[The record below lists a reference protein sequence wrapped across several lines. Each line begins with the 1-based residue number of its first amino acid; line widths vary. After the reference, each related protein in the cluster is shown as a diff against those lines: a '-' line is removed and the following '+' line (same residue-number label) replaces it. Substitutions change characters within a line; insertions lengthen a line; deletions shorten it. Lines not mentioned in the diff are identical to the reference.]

1 MSHKKA
7 RPNTLANMAG
17 ILMAVGVIAGAS
29 LSVVNKLTEGPRAA
43 TEKAKKL
50 ASIKNALPEFDNN
63 PSASVRRF
71 LVDNSETIRE
81 LAAGEAVDEKEK
93 FRVCEVTAATQKGKA
108 VGYSISTFTE
118 KGYSGKFT
126 LMVGLDKDGL
136 ISSITVLENKETPG
150 LGTRMDEPEFKDP
163 FKGHRAPFT
172 VNKDGGDINA
182 ITGATISSRAFC
194 DAVNRAYRVFALFS
208 PQGAAP
214 ATCAAAACPSGSDPA
229 TCTPSA
235 SCPVTSCP
243 PEAKK

>member
-7 RPNTLANMAG
+7 RPNTLPNMAG
-17 ILMAVGVIAGAS
+17 VLIAVAVVAGAS

-43 TEKAKKL
+43 TEKARKM
-50 ASIKNALPEFDNN
+50 ASIKNSLPAFDNN

-71 LVDNSETIRE
+71 LVDNADVIRE
-81 LAAGEAVDEKEK
+81 LAPGEAIEEKEK
-93 FRVCEVTAATQKGKA
+93 FRVCEVTAATMNGSP

-126 LMVGLDKDGL
+126 LMVGLDKNGAVNN
-136 ISSITVLENKETPG
+136 ITVLENKETPG
-150 LGTRMDEPEFKDP
+150 LGTRMAEPEFKDQ
-163 FKGHRAPFT
+163 FKGRRGDKPFA
-172 VNKDGGDINA
+172 VKNDDGDIDA

-194 DAVNRAYRVFALFS
+194 DAVNRAFS
-208 PQGAAP
+208 VYTMYLGADP
-214 ATCAAAACPSGSDPA
+214 AECATAVCPAGSDPA

-243 PEAKK
+243 PEEKK